1 VKTLNYWTP
10 SGADPARVLPPQ
22 RPGADARE
30 RVDWLTMG
38 FVVCAATAGAFCV
51 VIAMAWVMG
60 G

>member
-1 VKTLNYWTP
+1 MKTLNYWTP
-10 SGADPARVLPPQ
+10 SGVAPAHVLPPQ
-22 RPGADARE
+22 QPATAAGD

-38 FVVCAATAGAFCV
+38 FVVCVATAGAFCI